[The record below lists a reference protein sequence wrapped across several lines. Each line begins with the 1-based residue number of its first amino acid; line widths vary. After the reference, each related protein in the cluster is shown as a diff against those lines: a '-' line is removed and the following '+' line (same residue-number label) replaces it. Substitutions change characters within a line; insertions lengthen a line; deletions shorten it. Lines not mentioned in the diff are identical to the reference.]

1 MKNSIF
7 ICLVFVSGILIGMSS
22 LIPAESIPKELVSSV
37 LYVLIFT
44 VGIEVGAN
52 TKVWRVVR
60 TYHWKI
66 ALVPVSVIAGT
77 FLGVGFLSVFLS
89 GITLRHAL
97 AIGAGFGYYSLS
109 SVIISQLDGEVLGVI
124 ALMTNLMREILTLLT
139 APWAVRVFGKLA
151 PIASGGATS
160 MDVTLPVIT
169 KVSGKEYA
177 VISVFSGMILTL
189 LVPILIPILLRG

>member
-1 MKNSIF
+1 M
-7 ICLVFVSGILIGMSS
+7 GMYS
-22 LIPAESIPKELVSSV
+22 LIPAEHIPRELVSYV
-37 LYVLIFT
+37 LYALIFT
-44 VGIEVGAN
+44 VGIEVGVHAN
-52 TKVWRVVR
+52 VWRVVR
-60 TYHWKI
+60 TFHLKI

-77 FLGVGFLSVFLS
+77 FLGVGLVSVFLS
-89 GITLRHAL
+89 GISVRHAL

-109 SVIISQLDGEVLGVI
+109 SVMISQLDGEVLGVT

-139 APWAVRVFGKLA
+139 APWAARLFGKLA

-177 VISVFSGMILTL
+177 VIAVCSGMILTF
-189 LVPILIPILLRG
+189 LVPVFVPIFLGE